1 VPRFGLLVV
10 SASPCEDVQA
20 EGWNWDE
27 FVITIQSAML
37 ITLGFLAASLLA
49 LLFAPLF
56 WRRAV
61 RLTTRRM
68 KEAMP
73 LTEVEIRA
81 DKDRL
86 RAEHAIRV
94 HRLERQ
100 AEQIRMAM
108 ARQKIDLSR
117 RDSDINALQVALE
130 RLQSELEEARN
141 ARRVLEQTVSD
152 RLPRVEH
159 RLSEARKLIS
169 SRDHEISELTR
180 TADRQGRALSE
191 AASINAQQLAEIERL
206 GSSLTSRKHGGREGP
221 SDQRHDGEV
230 ALRSELEALRA
241 KTRDQSQLINRLQ
254 SQIARSGNYAMAA
267 TNSLQAPAVVALNGT
282 NHNAAVPTTEAT
294 PADVEADLR
303 SLKAKTQDQA
313 AEIARLKAAIAVFE
327 GATGD
332 DQKLSFRDSKIALK
346 ARLSALEAQFDH
358 QKNTLASARSELAA
372 ANERLALQAA
382 HFTAELK
389 RLGAGTLPASG
400 QPRRPTGEG
409 RASLADRVAQ
419 VRASAPA
426 EVPPTA
432 ASNGAVGD
440 FSSDPKAEPVREIK
454 SETVKG
460 DGNKATE
467 APPERKSRL
476 LDRISNLAKMS

>member
-1 VPRFGLLVV
+1 M
-10 SASPCEDVQA
+10 
-20 EGWNWDE
+20 
-27 FVITIQSAML
+27 ITIQSAML

-49 LLFAPLF
+49 LLFAPVF

-68 KEAMP
+68 TEAMP
-73 LTEVEIRA
+73 LTEAEIQA

-94 HRLERQ
+94 HRLESQ
-100 AEQIRMAM
+100 AEQVQMAM

-117 RDSDINALQVALE
+117 RDSDINALQGTLE
-130 RLQSELEEARN
+130 RLQSELEEALN

-159 RLSEARKLIS
+159 RLSEARKLIF
-169 SRDHEISELTR
+169 SRDHEITELTQ

-191 AASINAQQLAEIERL
+191 AASINAQQLVEIERL
-206 GSSLTSRKHGGREGP
+206 GSSLTSRKHGSREGR
-221 SDQRHDGEV
+221 SDQRHDSEV
-230 ALRSELEALRA
+230 ALRSELEVLRA

-254 SQIARSGNYAMAA
+254 GQIARSGGHAMAVA
-267 TNSLQAPAVVALNGT
+267 DNLQAPAVVTIVNGAQ
-282 NHNAAVPTTEAT
+282 HAAAG
-294 PADVEADLR
+294 PAADTSPPDVEAELR

-313 AEIARLKAAIAVFE
+313 AEMARLKAAIAVFE
-327 GATGD
+327 GGEGE
-332 DQKLSFRDSKIALK
+332 DQKLSVRDSKIALK
-346 ARLSALEAQFDH
+346 ARLSSLEAQFDY
-358 QKNTLASARSELAA
+358 QKNTLASARTELAA

-400 QPRRPTGEG
+400 QPRRPTAES

-426 EVPPTA
+426 EEQPA
-432 ASNGAVGD
+432 AAKPNGALGD
-440 FSSDPKAEPVREIK
+440 VSSGPAAKHAP
-454 SETVKG
+454 ETKPENAKG
-460 DGNKATE
+460 DGARAAN
-467 APPERKSRL
+467 APLERKSRL

>member
-1 VPRFGLLVV
+1 
-10 SASPCEDVQA
+10 
-20 EGWNWDE
+20 
-27 FVITIQSAML
+27 VITIQSAML

-49 LLFAPLF
+49 LLFAPVF

-68 KEAMP
+68 TEAMP
-73 LTEVEIRA
+73 LTQAEIQA

-94 HRLERQ
+94 HRLENQ
-100 AEQIRMAM
+100 AEQIQMAM

-117 RDSDINALQVALE
+117 RDADINALQVTVE
-130 RLQSELEEARN
+130 RLRSELEEAQN

-169 SRDHEISELTR
+169 SRDHEISELTQ

-191 AASINAQQLAEIERL
+191 AASINAQQVAEIERL
-206 GSSLTSRKHGGREGP
+206 GSSLTSRKRGSREGP
-221 SDQRHDGEV
+221 SDQRHDSEV

-254 SQIARSGNYAMAA
+254 GQIARSSSHAMAVA
-267 TNSLQAPAVVALNGT
+267 NKLQTPVAVAPLNGAQRAE
-282 NHNAAVPTTEAT
+282 AAQVADVARP
-294 PADVEADLR
+294 DVEADLR

-313 AEIARLKAAIAVFE
+313 AEIVRLRAAIAVFE
-327 GATGD
+327 GGAAEDKG
-332 DQKLSFRDSKIALK
+332 LSLRDSKIALK
-346 ARLSALEAQFDH
+346 ARLSSLEAQFDH
-358 QKNTLASARSELAA
+358 QKTTLASARTELAA

-400 QPRRPTGEG
+400 QPRRATAEA
-409 RASLADRVAQ
+409 RVSLADRVAQ
-419 VRASAPA
+419 VRTSAPA
-426 EVPPTA
+426 EASPTA
-432 ASNGAVGD
+432 KLNGVMGD
-440 FSSDPKAEPVREIK
+440 LSSGPVAKPTAETKPETGTDEGAKAANA
-454 SETVKG
+454 G
-460 DGNKATE
+460 
-467 APPERKSRL
+467 PERKSRL

>member
-1 VPRFGLLVV
+1 M
-10 SASPCEDVQA
+10 
-20 EGWNWDE
+20 
-27 FVITIQSAML
+27 ITIQSAML
-37 ITLGFLAASLLA
+37 ITLGFLTASLFA

-73 LTEVEIRA
+73 LTEAEIQA

-94 HRLERQ
+94 HRLESQ
-100 AEQIRMAM
+100 AEQIQTAM

-117 RDSDINALQVALE
+117 RDSDINALQVTLE
-130 RLQSELEEARN
+130 RLQSELEEAQN

-152 RLPRVEH
+152 RLPRVEV
-159 RLSEARKLIS
+159 RLGEARKLIS

-206 GSSLTSRKHGGREGP
+206 GSSLTSRKRAGREGP
-221 SDQRHDGEV
+221 SDQRGDSEV

-254 SQIARSGNYAMAA
+254 SQIARSGNYAIAA
-267 TNSLQAPAVVALNGT
+267 TNGLQAPAV
-282 NHNAAVPTTEAT
+282 AAVNGAHHGTAAPATEVAST
-294 PADVEADLR
+294 DAEADLR
-303 SLKAKTQDQA
+303 SLKAKSQDQA

-327 GATGD
+327 GTTDD

-346 ARLSALEAQFDH
+346 ARLSGLESQFDH
-358 QKNTLASARSELAA
+358 QKNALASARSELAA

-382 HFTAELK
+382 NFAAELK

-400 QPRRPTGEG
+400 QPRKPVAEARV
-409 RASLADRVAQ
+409 SLADRVAQ
-419 VRASAPA
+419 VRASASAEAVPA
-426 EVPPTA
+426 DP
-432 ASNGAVGD
+432 SNGALGD
-440 FSSDPKAEPVREIK
+440 FSGGSKVEPAGEIK
-454 SETVKG
+454 PEIAKEGGGKT
-460 DGNKATE
+460 TE
-467 APPERKSRL
+467 PPVEGKPRL
-476 LDRISNLAKMS
+476 LDRITNLAKMS

>member
-1 VPRFGLLVV
+1 VLRLGLLLV
-10 SASPCEDVQA
+10 SASSCEDVRA
-20 EGWNWDE
+20 DGWNWDE

-73 LTEVEIRA
+73 LTEAEIQA

-86 RAEHAIRV
+86 RAEHAVRV
-94 HRLERQ
+94 HRLESQ
-100 AEQIRMAM
+100 AEHIQMAM
-108 ARQKIDLSR
+108 ARKKIDLSR
-117 RDSDINALQVALE
+117 RDSDINALQGALE
-130 RLQSELEEARN
+130 RLQSELEEAQN
-141 ARRVLEQTVSD
+141 ARRVLEQTVAD

-169 SRDHEISELTR
+169 SRDFEISELTQ

-191 AASINAQQLAEIERL
+191 AASINAQQSAEIERL
-206 GSSLTSRKHGGREGP
+206 GSSLTSRKHGRREGP
-221 SDQRHDGEV
+221 SDQRHDSEV

-254 SQIARSGNYAMAA
+254 SQMTRSGNHAVAPA
-267 TNSLQAPAVVALNGT
+267 NGLQAPA
-282 NHNAAVPTTEAT
+282 AAVSQGSTQHTAAG
-294 PADVEADLR
+294 PAAADAEADLPG
-303 SLKAKTQDQA
+303 LKAKMQDQA

-327 GATGD
+327 DTTGD
-332 DQKLSFRDSKIALK
+332 EQKLSFRDSKIALK

-389 RLGAGTLPASG
+389 RLGAGTLPAAG
-400 QPRRPTGEG
+400 QPRRPAAEA
-409 RASLADRVAQ
+409 RVSLADRVAQ
-419 VRASAPA
+419 VRNSAPA
-426 EVPPTA
+426 EEQPPA
-432 ASNGAVGD
+432 AKANGALGD
-440 FSSDPKAEPVREIK
+440 FSPGSEAKPALENKP
-454 SETVKG
+454 ETVNG
-460 DGNKATE
+460 EGAKA
-467 APPERKSRL
+467 ADASPERKARL

>member
-1 VPRFGLLVV
+1 M
-10 SASPCEDVQA
+10 
-20 EGWNWDE
+20 
-27 FVITIQSAML
+27 ITIQSAML

-73 LTEVEIRA
+73 LTEAEIQA

-86 RAEHAIRV
+86 RAEHAVRV
-94 HRLERQ
+94 HRLESQ
-100 AEQIRMAM
+100 GEQIQMAM

-117 RDSDINALQVALE
+117 RDSDINALQGALE
-130 RLQSELEEARN
+130 RLQSELDEARN

-159 RLSEARKLIS
+159 RLSEARRLIS
-169 SRDHEISELTR
+169 SRDHEISELTL

-191 AASINAQQLAEIERL
+191 AASINAQQTAEIERL
-206 GSSLTSRKHGGREGP
+206 GSSLTSRKHGRRDGP
-221 SDQRHDGEV
+221 SDQRHDSEV
-230 ALRSELEALRA
+230 ALRSELEGLRA

-254 SQIARSGNYAMAA
+254 SQIARSGNPGTAA
-267 TNSLQAPAVVALNGT
+267 ASSLQAPA
-282 NHNAAVPTTEAT
+282 AAVSLNKTQDAG
-294 PADVEADLR
+294 AGAAGSDAEADLR
-303 SLKAKTQDQA
+303 SLKAKAQDQA

-327 GATGD
+327 DTTGD
-332 DQKLSFRDSKIALK
+332 EQKLSFRDSKIALK

-358 QKNTLASARSELAA
+358 QKNTLASTRSELAA

-389 RLGAGTLPASG
+389 RLGAGTLPAAG
-400 QPRRPTGEG
+400 QPRRPAAET
-409 RASLADRVAQ
+409 RVSLADRVAQ
-419 VRASAPA
+419 IRSSAPA
-426 EVPPTA
+426 EEPSA
-432 ASNGAVGD
+432 AKSNGSVGGFSPASEAKPAIENKPEAVNGE
-440 FSSDPKAEPVREIK
+440 SAKAADASPE
-454 SETVKG
+454 G
-460 DGNKATE
+460 KA
-467 APPERKSRL
+467 RL

>member
-1 VPRFGLLVV
+1 
-10 SASPCEDVQA
+10 
-20 EGWNWDE
+20 
-27 FVITIQSAML
+27 VITIQSAML

-73 LTEVEIRA
+73 LTEAEIQA

-86 RAEHAIRV
+86 RAEHAVRV
-94 HRLERQ
+94 HRLESQ
-100 AEQIRMAM
+100 AEQVQMAM

-117 RDSDINALQVALE
+117 RDSDINVLQGALE
-130 RLQSELEEARN
+130 RLQSELEEALN
-141 ARRVLEQTVSD
+141 ARRVLEQTVSE
-152 RLPRVEH
+152 RLPRVER
-159 RLSEARKLIS
+159 RLGEARKLVS
-169 SRDHEISELTR
+169 SRDHEISDLTQ

-191 AASINAQQLAEIERL
+191 AASINAQQSAEIERL
-206 GSSLTSRKHGGREGP
+206 GSSLTSRKRGGREGP
-221 SDQRHDGEV
+221 SDQRHDSDV

-267 TNSLQAPAVVALNGT
+267 ANTLQAPAAAVSLNGKQ
-282 NHNAAVPTTEAT
+282 HDAAAPV
-294 PADVEADLR
+294 ADASPDTEADLR
-303 SLKAKTQDQA
+303 SLKAKAQDQA
-313 AEIARLKAAIAVFE
+313 AEIARLKAAIAVLE
-327 GATGD
+327 GTTGD
-332 DQKLSFRDSKIALK
+332 EQKLSFRDSKIALK
-346 ARLSALEAQFDH
+346 ARLSGLEAQFDH
-358 QKNTLASARSELAA
+358 QKNALASARSELAA

-400 QPRRPTGEG
+400 QPRRSTAEA
-409 RASLADRVAQ
+409 RLSLADRVAQ
-419 VRASAPA
+419 IRSSAPA
-426 EVPPTA
+426 EEPSA
-432 ASNGAVGD
+432 AKSNGVLGD
-440 FSSDPKAEPVREIK
+440 FSPGSEAKPARENKPETAHGESPKAA
-454 SETVKG
+454 
-460 DGNKATE
+460 D
-467 APPERKSRL
+467 APPERKPRL

>member
-1 VPRFGLLVV
+1 M
-10 SASPCEDVQA
+10 
-20 EGWNWDE
+20 
-27 FVITIQSAML
+27 ITIQSAML

-73 LTEVEIRA
+73 LTEAEIQA

-86 RAEHAIRV
+86 RAEHAVRV
-94 HRLERQ
+94 HRLESQ
-100 AEQIRMAM
+100 AEQVQMAM

-117 RDSDINALQVALE
+117 RDSDINALQGALE
-130 RLQSELEEARN
+130 RYQSELEEALN

-159 RLSEARKLIS
+159 RLGEARKLIS
-169 SRDHEISELTR
+169 SRDYEISELTQ

-191 AASINAQQLAEIERL
+191 AASINAQQSAEIERL
-206 GSSLTSRKHGGREGP
+206 GSSLISRKRGGREGP
-221 SDQRHDGEV
+221 SDQRHDSDV

-267 TNSLQAPAVVALNGT
+267 ADGLQAPAAAVSLNGAQ
-282 NHNAAVPTTEAT
+282 HDAAALSAEAA
-294 PADVEADLR
+294 ADPDPDLR
-303 SLKAKTQDQA
+303 SLKAKAQDQA
-313 AEIARLKAAIAVFE
+313 AEIARLKVAIAVLE
-327 GATGD
+327 GTTGD
-332 DQKLSFRDSKIALK
+332 DQRFSLRDSKIALK
-346 ARLSALEAQFDH
+346 ARLSGLETQFDH
-358 QKNTLASARSELAA
+358 QKSALASARSELAA

-382 HFTAELK
+382 HFAAELK

-400 QPRRPTGEG
+400 QPRRPTAEA
-409 RASLADRVAQ
+409 RVSLADRVAQ
-419 VRASAPA
+419 IRGSAPP
-426 EVPPTA
+426 EEPSTA
-432 ASNGAVGD
+432 KSNGALGD
-440 FSSDPKAEPVREIK
+440 FSSGSEAKPARDNRPETAHGESPKA
-454 SETVKG
+454 
-460 DGNKATE
+460 AE
-467 APPERKSRL
+467 APPERKPRL

>member
-1 VPRFGLLVV
+1 M
-10 SASPCEDVQA
+10 
-20 EGWNWDE
+20 
-27 FVITIQSAML
+27 ITIQSAML
-37 ITLGFLAASLLA
+37 VTLGFLAASLFA
-49 LLFAPLF
+49 LLFAPVF

-73 LTEVEIRA
+73 LTQAEIQA

-94 HRLERQ
+94 HRLESQ
-100 AEQIRMAM
+100 AEHVQMAM

-117 RDSDINALQVALE
+117 RDSDINALQGTLE
-130 RLQSELEEARN
+130 RLKSELEEALN

-152 RLPRVEH
+152 RLPRVEQ
-159 RLSEARKLIS
+159 RLGEARKLIFN
-169 SRDHEISELTR
+169 RDHEISALTQ

-191 AASINAQQLAEIERL
+191 AASINAQQLAEIERM
-206 GSSLTSRKHGGREGP
+206 GSSLNTRRQRHQEGP
-221 SDQRHDGEV
+221 SDQRYDSEV

-241 KTRDQSQLINRLQ
+241 KTRDQSQVINRMQ
-254 SQIARSGNYAMAA
+254 SQIARSGSYAMAA
-267 TNSLQAPAVVALNGT
+267 ANNLQAPAASDVTSGSLNGAQ
-282 NHNAAVPTTEAT
+282 HAAAVPAEGMH
-294 PADVEADLR
+294 ADVEADMR

-327 GATGD
+327 GAPAD
-332 DQKLSFRDSKIALK
+332 DQKLSIRDSKIALK
-346 ARLSALEAQFDH
+346 ARLSSIEAQYDY
-358 QKNTLASARSELAA
+358 QKNTLASARTELAA

-400 QPRRPTGEG
+400 QPRRQMAEP
-409 RASLADRVAQ
+409 RVSLADRVAQ

-426 EVPPTA
+426 EPSEPHSA
-432 ASNGAVGD
+432 KPNGASGD
-440 FSSDPKAEPVREIK
+440 VSAGPGAKPVPEIK
-454 SETVKG
+454 PETGIGQGVKAA
-460 DGNKATE
+460 DA
-467 APPERKSRL
+467 APERKSRL

>member
-1 VPRFGLLVV
+1 M
-10 SASPCEDVQA
+10 
-20 EGWNWDE
+20 
-27 FVITIQSAML
+27 ITIQSAML

-49 LLFAPLF
+49 LLFAPVF

-73 LTEVEIRA
+73 LTEAEIQA

-94 HRLERQ
+94 HRLESQ
-100 AEQIRMAM
+100 AEHIQMTM
-108 ARQKIDLSR
+108 ARRKIDLSR
-117 RDSDINALQVALE
+117 RDSDINVLQGTLD
-130 RLQSELEEARN
+130 RLQSELEEAQN

-152 RLPRVEH
+152 RLPRVEQ
-159 RLSEARKLIS
+159 RLGEARKLIS
-169 SRDHEISELTR
+169 SRDHEISALTQ

-206 GSSLTSRKHGGREGP
+206 GSSLTSRRHGRREGP
-221 SDQRHDGEV
+221 SDQRHDSEV

-241 KTRDQSQLINRLQ
+241 KTRDQSQLIGRLQ
-254 SQIARSGNYAMAA
+254 SQVARSGSHAMAA
-267 TNSLQAPAVVALNGT
+267 ASNLQAPAASLNGAQHT
-282 NHNAAVPTTEAT
+282 AAAPAAVEAT
-294 PADVEADLR
+294 RPDVDADLR

-313 AEIARLKAAIAVFE
+313 AEIARLKAAVAVFE
-327 GATGD
+327 GAAEGE
-332 DQKLSFRDSKIALK
+332 QKLSFRDSKIALK
-346 ARLSALEAQFDH
+346 ARLASLEAQFDH

-400 QPRRPTGEG
+400 QPRRPTAEP
-409 RASLADRVAQ
+409 RVSLADRVAQ
-419 VRASAPA
+419 VRTSAATEEPA
-426 EVPPTA
+426 AKPIGVPGDVSSGTQTEPA
-432 ASNGAVGD
+432 AES
-440 FSSDPKAEPVREIK
+440 K
-454 SETVKG
+454 SETANDTGTKG
-460 DGNKATE
+460 ANGS
-467 APPERKSRL
+467 PEGKSRL